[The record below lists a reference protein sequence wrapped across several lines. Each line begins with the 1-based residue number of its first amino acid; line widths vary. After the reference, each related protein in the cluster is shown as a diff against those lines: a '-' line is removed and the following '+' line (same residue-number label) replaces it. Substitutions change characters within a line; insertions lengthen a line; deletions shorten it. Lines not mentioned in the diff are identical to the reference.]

1 MGYYG
6 GLGPMVN
13 GVLWAEVVL
22 FAIFVGLR
30 IYTRKEILNAV
41 GGDDY
46 LCILAL
52 VKSNIRH
59 LHDIMT
65 DFSKGRSHSLH
76 DIRHHGHILRPG
88 KTIR

>member
-22 FAIFVGLR
+22 FAFFVGLR

-52 VKSNIRH
+52 VRSKIH
-59 LHDIMT
+59 HQFGIMT
-65 DFSKGRSHSLH
+65 DIPEGRSHSLH
-76 DIRHHGHILRPG
+76 DIRHHGHILRP
-88 KTIR
+88 R